1 MAISDSD
8 QESSKDYNEGF
19 EEEDYSSYHGS
30 DPDYDSGADRSY
42 SIEEETRAKLQNFS
56 IKKKSRA
63 GVAKDFDLSIKK
75 DPEEMEMNFPEVDDK
90 SYEYVQKIVKAGKLE
105 KLKVDQC
112 KVYLKKY
119 GLRLSGRKDMLIQ
132 RIKEHLEILN
142 GGGEKKYPLSSFILN
157 CKGDACTGDVVMFEQ
172 NVYEMFN
179 IASRSA
185 SGPPCGTR
193 IVAGRI
199 VKESYGAA
207 KQQHT
212 FTIEVLWSKG
222 EKPLP
227 PLHPLL
233 IKGRNLY
240 RLKTL
245 RQKWE
250 DEGERQK
257 ALMEKHSRGSL
268 ARSDRE
274 VRILEKERREML
286 RANRIFK
293 KDERNK
299 TQSQLT
305 STTIEIRPQQLGSSS
320 YSGIVAPQHQQSGLN
335 VVAEKLTSQTHGSG
349 SVFDL
354 EKPPIMSQQSGF
366 LAEPQQLA
374 NQSKQSGLSVTP
386 REKRIQ
392 LPEQSGFSPNFKAK
406 SFQSEYKNVHVLQ
419 QLANQPK
426 QSGLSVAPREKRIQ
440 LPEQSGFSPN
450 FKARSF
456 QSEYKNVHVWEG
468 YQNQIPRYSVQSS
481 GIPEVQLQKGDKFH
495 IDCRK
500 TNFHMN
506 KYQNSIND
514 KSRRSG
520 MSKLLETSYHRH
532 QLKSMNNCHPETPPQ
547 RRGFLSQQ
555 PCRYH
560 AQGRCYYG
568 ENCKFLHETRELH
581 GAEERRFWRKMAA
594 EPVNVNEFR
603 ELARRALPKMYYD
616 FYSGGAEDQHT
627 LKENEE
633 AFGKIIIL
641 PRILR
646 DVSGIDLSTTVLGY
660 NISMPVMI
668 APTGMHKLANPAG
681 EIATAKAASACK
693 TIMVYK
699 RRDISAKLVQRAEN
713 NGYKAIVL
721 TADSPRLGRRE
732 ADIKNKLVVPQP
744 KNLEG
749 LLSTKSVS
757 DGGSGLEALAR
768 GTLDPSFCWEDIR
781 WLKSITNLPIL
792 IKGVLTHEDA
802 IKALEVGVAG
812 IIVSNHG
819 ARQLDYS
826 PATISVLEEVVH
838 AVGGKVP
845 VFLDGGVRRGTDIFK
860 AVALG
865 AQAVLVGRP
874 VLYGLAAKGEYG
886 VRQVL
891 EMLMDELEITMA
903 LSGCSSVKEITRSH
917 VRTKHEQLL
926 SML

>member
-1 MAISDSD
+1 
-8 QESSKDYNEGF
+8 
-19 EEEDYSSYHGS
+19 
-30 DPDYDSGADRSY
+30 
-42 SIEEETRAKLQNFS
+42 
-56 IKKKSRA
+56 
-63 GVAKDFDLSIKK
+63 
-75 DPEEMEMNFPEVDDK
+75 
-90 SYEYVQKIVKAGKLE
+90 
-105 KLKVDQC
+105 
-112 KVYLKKY
+112 
-119 GLRLSGRKDMLIQ
+119 
-132 RIKEHLEILN
+132 
-142 GGGEKKYPLSSFILN
+142 
-157 CKGDACTGDVVMFEQ
+157 
-172 NVYEMFN
+172 
-179 IASRSA
+179 
-185 SGPPCGTR
+185 
-193 IVAGRI
+193 
-199 VKESYGAA
+199 
-207 KQQHT
+207 
-212 FTIEVLWSKG
+212 
-222 EKPLP
+222 
-227 PLHPLL
+227 
-233 IKGRNLY
+233 
-240 RLKTL
+240 
-245 RQKWE
+245 
-250 DEGERQK
+250 
-257 ALMEKHSRGSL
+257 
-268 ARSDRE
+268 
-274 VRILEKERREML
+274 
-286 RANRIFK
+286 
-293 KDERNK
+293 
-299 TQSQLT
+299 
-305 STTIEIRPQQLGSSS
+305 
-320 YSGIVAPQHQQSGLN
+320 
-335 VVAEKLTSQTHGSG
+335 
-349 SVFDL
+349 
-354 EKPPIMSQQSGF
+354 
-366 LAEPQQLA
+366 
-374 NQSKQSGLSVTP
+374 
-386 REKRIQ
+386 
-392 LPEQSGFSPNFKAK
+392 
-406 SFQSEYKNVHVLQ
+406 
-419 QLANQPK
+419 
-426 QSGLSVAPREKRIQ
+426 
-440 LPEQSGFSPN
+440 
-450 FKARSF
+450 
-456 QSEYKNVHVWEG
+456 
-468 YQNQIPRYSVQSS
+468 
-481 GIPEVQLQKGDKFH
+481 
-495 IDCRK
+495 
-500 TNFHMN
+500 
-506 KYQNSIND
+506 
-514 KSRRSG
+514 
-520 MSKLLETSYHRH
+520 
-532 QLKSMNNCHPETPPQ
+532 
-547 RRGFLSQQ
+547 
-555 PCRYH
+555 
-560 AQGRCYYG
+560 
-568 ENCKFLHETRELH
+568 
-581 GAEERRFWRKMAA
+581 MAA

-616 FYSGGAEDQHT
+616 FYNGGAEDQYT

-693 TIMVYK
+693 TIMVLSSASTCTLEEVAACCNAVRFFQLYVYK

-792 IKGVLTHEDA
+792 IKGVLTYEDA

-891 EMLMDELEITMA
+891 EMLMDELELTMA

>member
-112 KVYLKKY
+112 KVYLKKN

-495 IDCRK
+495 IDYRK

-581 GAEERRFWRKMAA
+581 GAEERRFWR
-594 EPVNVNEFR
+594 
-603 ELARRALPKMYYD
+603 
-616 FYSGGAEDQHT
+616 
-627 LKENEE
+627 
-633 AFGKIIIL
+633 
-641 PRILR
+641 
-646 DVSGIDLSTTVLGY
+646 
-660 NISMPVMI
+660 
-668 APTGMHKLANPAG
+668 
-681 EIATAKAASACK
+681 
-693 TIMVYK
+693 
-699 RRDISAKLVQRAEN
+699 
-713 NGYKAIVL
+713 
-721 TADSPRLGRRE
+721 
-732 ADIKNKLVVPQP
+732 
-744 KNLEG
+744 
-749 LLSTKSVS
+749 
-757 DGGSGLEALAR
+757 
-768 GTLDPSFCWEDIR
+768 
-781 WLKSITNLPIL
+781 
-792 IKGVLTHEDA
+792 
-802 IKALEVGVAG
+802 
-812 IIVSNHG
+812 
-819 ARQLDYS
+819 
-826 PATISVLEEVVH
+826 
-838 AVGGKVP
+838 
-845 VFLDGGVRRGTDIFK
+845 
-860 AVALG
+860 
-865 AQAVLVGRP
+865 
-874 VLYGLAAKGEYG
+874 YGHY
-886 VRQVL
+886 
-891 EMLMDELEITMA
+891 
-903 LSGCSSVKEITRSH
+903 
-917 VRTKHEQLL
+917 
-926 SML
+926 